1 MATFRRLGLFPWCI
15 WPSQLAYYRYYDP
28 NNSEPW
34 FRERYGLI
42 LEQLILRQ
50 DRALAM
56 YYRVKKWEMKFTHY
70 SIDPN
75 IGEDPP
81 LDLETVVTMYW
92 ERIAQ
97 NEKDF
102 VCPQTGLSKALP
114 LMAVGG
120 VAVDSLTQAETAIIG
135 PTFRVASRFHGEGI
149 PFEVEFGLPGTF
161 TSGEPGLPMHN
172 FFAGLDEQGIR
183 TIGTHLGFAV
193 IDAYQGQFIGG
204 MAGMERGEGR
214 VVTSGQLELLDVV
227 LGFSFTQPDYFPEGI
242 AGLYIKA
249 VEYWPY
255 DPGDGG
261 GPIYN
266 TETGEQIRAMP

>member
-28 NNSEPW
+28 NNLEPW

-42 LEQLILRQ
+42 LEQLVLRQ

-56 YYRVKKWEMKFTHY
+56 YYRVKRWEMKFAHS

-75 IGEDPP
+75 IGEEPP
-81 LDLETVVTMYW
+81 LDIETIVTMYW
-92 ERIAQ
+92 ERAATSERSFI
-97 NEKDF
+97 
-102 VCPQTGLSKALP
+102 CPQQGLSKALP
-114 LMAVGG
+114 LIAVGG
-120 VAVDSLTQAETAIIG
+120 VTLDSLTQEETAFSG
-135 PTFRVASRFHGEGI
+135 YTFFVASRFHGQGI

-172 FFAGLDEQGIR
+172 FFAGYDQDGVK

-214 VVTSGQLELLDVV
+214 VVTGGQLELLDVV
-227 LGFSFTQPDYFPEGI
+227 SDFSFTQPDYFVGVG
-242 AGLYIKA
+242 GLTIKA

-261 GPIYN
+261 GPIYD
-266 TETGEQIRAMP
+266 TETGAQIRPMP

>member
-81 LDLETVVTMYW
+81 LDIETVVTMYW
-92 ERIAQ
+92 ERAAAS
-97 NEKDF
+97 EKSF
-102 VCPQTGLSKALP
+102 VCPQFGTSKAIP
-114 LMAVGG
+114 LVPVGG
-120 VAVDSLTQAETAIIG
+120 VAVDSLTQAETILSDG
-135 PTFRVASRFHGEGI
+135 TFYVASRFHGQGI
-149 PFEVEFGLPGTF
+149 PFDVEFGLPGTF
-161 TSGEPGLPMHN
+161 TSGEPGLPIHN
-172 FFAGLDEQGIR
+172 FFAGYDQEGVK

-204 MAGMERGEGR
+204 MAGMERVAGR
-214 VVTSGQLELLDVV
+214 VVTEGQLEI
-227 LGFSFTQPDYFPEGI
+227 LGAVSDFSFTQPDYFPGGV
-242 AGLYIKA
+242 ADLTIKA
-249 VEYWPY
+249 AEFWPY

-261 GPIYN
+261 GPIYDTN
-266 TETGEQIRAMP
+266 TGAQIRPMP